1 MPDDEEVGEQ
11 SMRYKAEPLVNR
23 KGEPDMRDTTKG
35 SGRGIFGARQWYAV
49 LAGVII
55 LSLLGGCAKFSASR
69 KMDPGPFGEN
79 VTVMMGDV
87 SADVRKPFYIKKYI
101 EGPSRDEYAA
111 EWANMKKS
119 MRGIVLYSSQVV
131 NIAQSPMT
139 ERKKPNALAATLR
152 EVTSGVPDHR
162 LADIRITREELND
175 LIRNVEVQDTMLAAL
190 GQAQPLVDRIANY
203 VDTSFERVEV
213 ALNKLIRDIDA
224 RMDDRW
230 GLNRENVESL
240 YGLQNLTFRS
250 YALLYQYR
258 EGDAASL
265 AALRAND
272 PALQTALG
280 KERAVG
286 DKELDATEAQI
297 MARLKNLNLIREQIM
312 PQVERYLL
320 EARERDELYNQHK
333 EVGKKLRLTVMLW
346 ARAHRNLAAGIPVP
360 PEIDLYNV
368 LMGSVKKFSPVPLP

>member
-1 MPDDEEVGEQ
+1 MGLSVKVGHEGIGN
-11 SMRYKAEPLVNR
+11 SAERFFTV
-23 KGEPDMRDTTKG
+23 
-35 SGRGIFGARQWYAV
+35 AAV
-49 LAGVII
+49 IMIV
-55 LSLLGGCAKFSASR
+55 SLLGGCAKFSASR
-69 KMDPGPFGEN
+69 KMDAGPFGEN

-87 SADVRKPFYIKKYI
+87 SADVRKPFYIKQYV
-101 EGPSRDEYAA
+101 EGPSREEYAA
-111 EWANMKKS
+111 EWANMRKT

-139 ERKKPNALAATLR
+139 ERKKPNALANTLK
-152 EVTSGVPDHR
+152 EIMSGVPDQR
-162 LADIRITREELND
+162 LTDVGITREELKEI
-175 LIRNVEVQDTMLAAL
+175 IRNIEIQDTMLAAL
-190 GQAQPLVDRIANY
+190 GHAQPLIDRIASY
-203 VDTSFERVEV
+203 VDNSFERVEV

-224 RMDDRW
+224 RMDERW
-230 GLNRENVESL
+230 GLNRENVELL

-250 YALLYQYR
+250 YALLYKYR

-265 AALRAND
+265 AALRTND
-272 PALQTALG
+272 LALQTALG
-280 KERAVG
+280 KDKAVSE
-286 DKELDATEAQI
+286 KELEATESQI

-360 PEIDLYNV
+360 PEFDLYSV
-368 LMGSVKKFSPVPLP
+368 LLGSVKKFSPVPLP

>member
-1 MPDDEEVGEQ
+1 MKGAVKTSE
-11 SMRYKAEPLVNR
+11 KA
-23 KGEPDMRDTTKG
+23 GF
-35 SGRGIFGARQWYAV
+35 GIQRLYTV
-49 LAGVII
+49 LACVII

-69 KMDPGPFGEN
+69 KMDAGPFGEN

-101 EGPSRDEYAA
+101 DGPSRDAYQA
-111 EWANMKKS
+111 EWDNMKKT

-152 EVTSGVPDHR
+152 EVTSGVPDQR
-162 LADIRITREELND
+162 LADIRMTREELGD

-190 GQAQPLVDRIANY
+190 GHAQPLVDRIASY
-203 VDTSFERVEV
+203 VDISFERVEA
-213 ALNKLIRDIDA
+213 ALNRLIRDIDS

-240 YGLQNLTFRS
+240 YSLQNRTFRS

-258 EGDAASL
+258 EGDAAAL
-265 AALRAND
+265 NALREND
-272 PALQTALG
+272 EALKPFLG
-280 KERAVG
+280 KDQKVG
-286 DKELDATEAQI
+286 EKELEATESQI
-297 MARLKNLNLIREQIM
+297 MARLKNLNSIREQIM

-360 PEIDLYNV
+360 PEIDLYSV
-368 LMGSVKKFSPVPLP
+368 LLGSVKKFSPVPLP

>member
-1 MPDDEEVGEQ
+1 MGLSVKMGHEGVRTG
-11 SMRYKAEPLVNR
+11 
-23 KGEPDMRDTTKG
+23 TK
-35 SGRGIFGARQWYAV
+35 RFVAAAAV
-49 LAGVII
+49 VMIV
-55 LSLLGGCAKFSASR
+55 SLLGGCAKFSASR

-101 EGPSRDEYAA
+101 DGPSRDEYAA

-139 ERKKPNALAATLR
+139 ERKKPNALAATLK
-152 EVTSGVPDHR
+152 EIMSGVPDQR
-162 LADIRITREELND
+162 LADIRMTREELND
-175 LIRNVEVQDTMLAAL
+175 LIRNVEIQDTMLAAL
-190 GQAQPLVDRIANY
+190 GQAQPLVDRIASY
-203 VDTSFERVEV
+203 VDTSFERVET
-213 ALNKLIRDIDA
+213 ALNKLIRDIDE
-224 RMDDRW
+224 RMDERW
-230 GLNRENVESL
+230 HLNRTNVESL
-240 YGLQNLTFRS
+240 YALQNLTFKS

-258 EGDAASL
+258 EGDP
-265 AALRAND
+265 AALNALREND
-272 PALQTALG
+272 AALKTHVG
-280 KERAVG
+280 KDSSISE
-286 DKELDATEAQI
+286 KELETTESQI